1 MMPQTKEDNVLQNGL
16 PALQQACLLGLLPE
30 SHR

>member
-1 MMPQTKEDNVLQNGL
+1 MMPQTKEGNVLQNGL
-16 PALQQACLLGLLPE
+16 PVLQQAGLLGMLPE